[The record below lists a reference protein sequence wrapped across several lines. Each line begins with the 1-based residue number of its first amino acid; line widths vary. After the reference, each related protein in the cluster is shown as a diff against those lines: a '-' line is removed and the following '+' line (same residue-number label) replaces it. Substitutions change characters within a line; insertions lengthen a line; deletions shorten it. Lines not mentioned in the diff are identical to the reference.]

1 VESYVLFLL
10 LGLGAGAVYAI
21 LGLGLVLEY
30 RSSGVI
36 NFAQGALAMFIAYVY
51 LGLRTTGELMLPVAG
66 LPSRVSLFDGGL
78 STAPAFLLALGY
90 AAALGFAVYML
101 IFRPLRHAPPLA
113 RLVASVG
120 LMIALQAMIVL
131 NIGDDAFNISGQSA
145 GNILPNEPVEVFGT
159 MVPRDRFYL
168 AGLTA
173 LIGLALWAVFRF
185 TTFGLATRAA
195 AETEKGAAVCG
206 YSSTRLGATN
216 WIIATVLAGAAGILI
231 TPISGIEP
239 TTFTLF
245 IVPALGAAL
254 LGRLTSFSVT
264 LIAGLTIGML
274 QSEITKLTLEFDWL
288 PRSGLQQ
295 GLPFIAI
302 IVALVVFGRSIPWRN
317 ALVDRAMPAAGRPR
331 HIALSA
337 AVSLAGGV
345 VALFLLGSTLRLGL
359 IQSLITVIVGLS
371 LVVVTGLAGQI
382 SLAQMAFA
390 GFGGF
395 MFAILVDDL
404 SLPFPL
410 ALLLAGLA
418 TAPLALVVGLPSL
431 RTRGVHLAVL
441 TLAAAVA
448 LDAFLFSNTEFT
460 GGAEGRRVPP
470 ATIFGIDLNVRGS
483 VGTDFPRPAF
493 GVLVLVIAVAVG
505 CAVALVRRGAIGRQ
519 MLATRANERA
529 ALAAGVSVSRTKL
542 IAFAV
547 SGFIAG
553 LAGSMTGLLTGSLAG
568 AQFQVFTSLLIV
580 ALVYI
585 GGVARISGAV
595 VAALFFVPKGFGPT
609 LLDEWFGIG
618 KYAILIGGLGLIL
631 TSILEPNGLS
641 VRFEHGLRRIGR
653 SVRPR
658 ASEGERHRVEDSTVP
673 EPKAV
678 EAHS

>member
-66 LPSRVSLFDGGL
+66 IPSRITLFDDGL
-78 STAPAFLLALGY
+78 DTAPAFVLALAY
-90 AAALGFAVYML
+90 AAALGFAVYIL

-131 NIGDDAFNISGQSA
+131 NIGDDAFNIGGQSA
-145 GNILPNEPVEVFGT
+145 GNILPNTPVEVFGT
-159 MVPRDRFYL
+159 LVPRDRFYL
-168 AGLTA
+168 AGLTIV
-173 LIGLALWAVFRF
+173 IGLALWAIFRF

-216 WIIATVLAGAAGILI
+216 WVIATVLAGAAGILI

-254 LGRLTSFSVT
+254 IGRLTSFSVT

-274 QSEITKLTLEFDWL
+274 QSEITKLTLELDWL

-302 IVALVVFGRSIPWRN
+302 IVALVVFGRSIPWRD

-331 HIALSA
+331 HIGLMTVLSL
-337 AVSLAGGV
+337 VGGTA
-345 VALFLLGSTLRLGL
+345 ALFLLGSTLRLGL
-359 IQSLITVIVGLS
+359 IQSLITVTVGLS
-371 LVVVTGLAGQI
+371 LVVVTGFAGQI

-395 MFAILVDDL
+395 MFGILVDDL
-404 SLPFPL
+404 SFPFPI

-418 TAPLALVVGLPSL
+418 TAPLALVVGLPAL

-470 ATIFGIDLNVRGS
+470 ASIFGLDLNVRGA
-483 VGTDFPRPAF
+483 VGSEFPRPAF

-505 CAVALVRRGAIGRQ
+505 CVVAFLRRGALGRQ
-519 MLATRANERA
+519 MLAIRANERA
-529 ALAAGVSVSRTKL
+529 ALAAGVRVSRTKL
-542 IAFAV
+542 LAFAV

-553 LAGSMTGLLTGSLAG
+553 LAGSLTGLLTGSLAG

-585 GGVARISGAV
+585 GGVARISGAI
-595 VAALFFVPKGFGPT
+595 VAGLFFVPKGFGPT

-618 KYAILIGGLGLIL
+618 EYAILIGGVGLIL
-631 TSILEPNGLS
+631 TSILEPDGLS
-641 VRFEHGLRRIGR
+641 LRFEQLVNAVRER
-653 SVRPR
+653 VRPHRR
-658 ASEGERHRVEDSTVP
+658 ALEERAAGDRTLA
-673 EPKAV
+673 EPQGIEV
-678 EAHS
+678 RS